1 MVYGE
6 TQKANF
12 DDLGVVILD
21 ATGEDDDGKVSMNT
35 LLVVNEAQNK
45 VVMLLRVATPES
57 APKHADENRALVNS
71 FCAAKA
77 EEEVTTGLVAYT
89 AKVRKQ
95 SFASDVLFNDL
106 INGETGIGA
115 ADKFFFPDA
124 EVRKVT
130 EIKVEV
136 PYNNK
141 ETGVE
146 HWTVQHDGK
155 GSSTYILKLN
165 PDGHGGTTWSIAQ
178 KP

>member
-21 ATGEDDDGKVSMNT
+21 ATGEDDDGKVSMNA
-35 LLVVNEAQNK
+35 LLVVNETQNK
-45 VVMLLRVATPES
+45 VVMLLRVAIPES
-57 APKHADENRALVNS
+57 APKHAEETTALVNS
-71 FCAAKA
+71 FRAAKA

-89 AKVRKQ
+89 TKVRKQ

-115 ADKFFFPDA
+115 ADKFFLPDA

-130 EIKVEV
+130 EIKVRV
-136 PYNNK
+136 PYDIK
-141 ETGVE
+141 GIGV
-146 HWTVQHDGK
+146 
-155 GSSTYILKLN
+155 
-165 PDGHGGTTWSIAQ
+165 
-178 KP
+178 

>member
-1 MVYGE
+1 M
-6 TQKANF
+6 
-12 DDLGVVILD
+12 
-21 ATGEDDDGKVSMNT
+21 
-35 LLVVNEAQNK
+35 
-45 VVMLLRVATPES
+45 
-57 APKHADENRALVNS
+57 
-71 FCAAKA
+71 
-77 EEEVTTGLVAYT
+77 
-89 AKVRKQ
+89 RKQ

-146 HWTVQHDGK
+146 HWRVQHDGK

>member
-1 MVYGE
+1 M
-6 TQKANF
+6 
-12 DDLGVVILD
+12 
-21 ATGEDDDGKVSMNT
+21 
-35 LLVVNEAQNK
+35 
-45 VVMLLRVATPES
+45 
-57 APKHADENRALVNS
+57 
-71 FCAAKA
+71 
-77 EEEVTTGLVAYT
+77 TTGLVAYT

-155 GSSTYILKLN
+155 GSSTYILN
-165 PDGHGGTTWSIAQ
+165 SIPMVMAARRGRLPRSHSRASQ
-178 KP
+178 SSNRACNWRISSLMRCGFRT